1 MAKLKNYILSRLEER
16 SFWIGV
22 GLAVSA
28 AALLP
33 DPWSYV
39 SFGVGVVG
47 SLVPDG
53 KVT

>member
-1 MAKLKNYILSRLEER
+1 MKTFKNYILNRLEER

-28 AALLP
+28 AAVLP

-39 SFGVGVVG
+39 SFVVGVMG

-53 KVT
+53 KVS